1 MEAELSYNYKNKTL
15 DPGENCE
22 VKIQCYF
29 NRKYRYIDT
38 GIYIEPEYW
47 DNSTNTVSK
56 KHPQSRVIDLSLS
69 NKLNDLRNYIYDY
82 ERTGT
87 AVFDF
92 SALDL
97 YQRGY
102 KDSIYFSKFILSE
115 LENNRTT
122 IDVLTYKKYKSNAGI
137 LARLM
142 PDKPVC
148 LITTADVEILDKNLR
163 ASYAESTVS
172 RFNVFVQEYIKKA
185 IKKNLIRENPYIRA
199 ELNTNRG
206 EGKKTFLTM
215 TELDRIEKLK
225 HLTDY
230 QLIVRDRFLY
240 SCYTG
245 LRISDNLALT
255 KDKITRTTAGLTV
268 DLHTIKGY
276 GADLIHPL
284 ALLFDGCAERIAL
297 KYIDSQGEYL
307 FPRQKA
313 DIINQVLP
321 VLMDMAEIK
330 KAVTFHTARHTCA
343 SNMAEIT
350 QNPFLLMNIMGWK
363 DIRIAMNYVH
373 SSPEATRRQLEVY
386 AGKWN

>member
-1 MEAELSYNYKNKTL
+1 METALIYNYKNKSL

-47 DNSTNTVSK
+47 DNSTNCVSK

-115 LENNRTT
+115 LENNRAAMD
-122 IDVLTYKKYKSNAGI
+122 ILTFKKYKSNAGI

-148 LITTADVEILDKNLR
+148 LITTADVETLDKNLR
-163 ASYAESTVS
+163 ANYAESTVA

-230 QLIVRDRFLY
+230 QQTVRDRFLY

-255 KDKITRTTAGLTV
+255 KDKITRTTAGLNV

-284 ALLFDGCAERIAL
+284 ALLFDGRAERIAL
-297 KYIDSQGEYL
+297 KYIDSPGDYL

-321 VLMDMAEIK
+321 VLMDMAEITK
-330 KAVTFHTARHTCA
+330 TVTFHTARHTCA

-386 AGKWN
+386 AGKWK